1 MTHDQIM
8 LVRLRNEVKA
18 EISLVDKLVEE
29 YRNLPT
35 EIDDSYKNRIKAS
48 IFHDFYTGTE
58 RVFKRIEEELNGGIP
73 RSDSWI
79 GYRLWLNPEYGRNL
93 LLNISNDFT
102 PSLFSSGR

>member
-48 IFHDFYTGTE
+48 IFHDFYTGSQRNREAVLTL
-58 RVFKRIEEELNGGIP
+58 IEGMHHAFFVVGLCFLGI
-73 RSDSWI
+73 
-79 GYRLWLNPEYGRNL
+79 LFRNDRHNFVMDL
-93 LLNISNDFT
+93 VDDKAV
-102 PSLFSSGR
+102 